1 MSTAQPLDIASVY
14 SFFQQRTIHPIH
26 VASYLS
32 LYKCILNFKGKG
44 CTSLWLL
51 SGALYP
57 SNLIEVKSQDNR
69 DRSHL
74 SHERVSRTHSRN
86 QACQERLKNSSPPPA
101 NEFQKYQVLKNGPI
115 HMKSAETKTHPFAFQ
130 SFITLGKKDTSSS
143 IRSHMSCLGISCA
156 F

>member
-1 MSTAQPLDIASVY
+1 MSTAQTLDIENVH

-44 CTSLWLL
+44 CASSWLL
-51 SGALYP
+51 RWSTLP
-57 SNLIEVKSQDNR
+57 LNLIEAKSQVNR

-86 QACQERLKNSSPPPA
+86 QACQEQLKNSSPPPA
-101 NEFQKYQVLKNGPI
+101 NEVQKYQVLKNGPI
-115 HMKSAETKTHPFAFQ
+115 HMNSAETKTHPLAFE
-130 SFITLGKKDTSSS
+130 
-143 IRSHMSCLGISCA
+143 R
-156 F
+156 